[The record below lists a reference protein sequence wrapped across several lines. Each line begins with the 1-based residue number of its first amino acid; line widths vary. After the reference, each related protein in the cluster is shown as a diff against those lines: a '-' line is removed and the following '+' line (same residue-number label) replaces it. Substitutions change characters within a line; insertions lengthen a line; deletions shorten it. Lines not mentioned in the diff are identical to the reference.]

1 MALRT
6 VVCTLINES
15 KQHNLVLEKVEL
27 PHGEWSK
34 IGKPPDR
41 IPFGT
46 QATWGS
52 ESFGLFTG
60 TEGTAYYWVGATGAK
75 LAVYW
80 DNPFCG
86 NNTFT
91 QTLIPPASSSD
102 PGVPD
107 YESFDPMR
115 PHRVK
120 TPLEP
125 AQFEKGSD
133 ISITYRFMQEEAR
146 VSAPP
151 PAAAAAPTADSPR
164 VAAAP
169 ANTPTTV
176 QCPAG
181 FRKVLYFGL
190 SKFSAIAE
198 AQQLSKA
205 VKNSGDLTLVT
216 GATHSWVLDDTKFK
230 EQTKYLDPVR
240 DKLKEL
246 EQAADLMEFNGP
258 GYSDEKPLTVDPKLR
273 VFTIR
278 ALAAELG
285 KCDKSLTKD
294 IDCNALKRVCISGH
308 HASGWTHGRDDLL
321 WGSDS
326 HDAPPNYVLTLFR
339 TKSRTGILA
348 GLGQIFPDAF
358 ERVEDLCFSACYTG
372 WYDEDDPDSKCPIP
386 AQMFKQFKKLS
397 TLWVYKNSSPGAVN
411 YVANPP
417 ATSSNLA
424 IITWEAASRNPNA
437 VDEIDKASL
446 GLRKKLGAALGGMG
460 QSLVFD
466 HGTMRPAPAPG
477 KPQAPASCNTPG
489 GAATT
494 T

>member
-1 MALRT
+1 MALRS

-34 IGKPPDR
+34 TGQPPDR

-52 ESFGLFTG
+52 ESFGIFTG
-60 TEGTAYYWVGATGAK
+60 TEGTAYYSVGATGATLK
-75 LAVYW
+75 VYW

-91 QTLIPPASSSD
+91 QTLIPPSSRSA

-115 PHRVK
+115 PHRAK

-133 ISITYRFMQEEAR
+133 IKITYRFLQAEAR
-146 VSAPP
+146 ESAPP
-151 PAAAAAPTADSPR
+151 PAPAAAPTADSPR

-169 ANTPTTV
+169 PATPTTV

-198 AQQLSKA
+198 AQQISKA
-205 VKNSGDLTLVT
+205 VKSAGDLTLVT

-230 EQTKYLDPVR
+230 DATKYLDPVR
-240 DKLKEL
+240 DKLTAL
-246 EQAADLMEFNGP
+246 EQATDEIKFSGP
-258 GYSDEKPLTVDPKLR
+258 GYSDTKPLVVDPKLR
-273 VFTIR
+273 ILTIR

-285 KCDKSLTKD
+285 KYDDKLTKD
-294 IDCNALKRVCISGH
+294 IDCNAFKRLCISGH
-308 HASGWTHGRDDLL
+308 HAQSWTTWRDDVL

-326 HDAPPNYVLTLFR
+326 HDAPPNYVLTLLDGDGN
-339 TKSRTGILA
+339 KGILA
-348 GLGQIFPDAF
+348 GLGAIFPNAF
-358 ERVEDLCFSACYTG
+358 SRVEDLCFSACYTG
-372 WYDEDDPDSKCPIP
+372 WYQDGDQCPIP
-386 AQMFKQFKKLS
+386 AAMFKQFKNLS
-397 TLWVYKNSSPGAVN
+397 TLWVYKNSSPAAVN
-411 YVANPP
+411 YVPNPP

-424 IITWEAASRNPNA
+424 IITWEAATRNANA
-437 VDEIDKASL
+437 IDELDKASL
-446 GLRKKLGAALGGMG
+446 GLRKKLGAGLKSMG
-460 QSLVFD
+460 QSLVFY
-466 HGTMRPAPAPG
+466 HGKMRPAPDPG
-477 KPQAPASCNTPG
+477 QPQVPASCNTPG
-489 GAATT
+489 AGATT
-494 T
+494 I